1 MMKILNSYKTVK
13 QQALYKP
20 TIELEKSKLL
30 ITELNDSNVS
40 YDLKSELESTQI
52 KCLHF
57 SCSMND
63 FTLLPLDILK
73 SCKMLVEKYSEI
85 TRIKFMPSIGC
96 DPAYLTLL
104 IDSREQSSNG
114 QHAKM
119 ALNFMKS
126 IHLMQSPINIFI
138 TQRYMP
144 NKISNDISACIYAYI
159 KDNGY
164 AKFCDK
170 FQQYFK
176 PEEAYNGAV
185 NGTVASLAFFVG
197 CSWAFFN
204 TVTNPGYHSAALG
217 ACIIATLP
225 TWKSSIYPEFA
236 IKQGEID
243 FEKANHRFQ
252 LTELYKDMGGE
263 QDYQLWDDEKPLCE
277 PTSLSSS
284 V

>member
-1 MMKILNSYKTVK
+1 MMKILNSYKRVK

-20 TIELEKSKLL
+20 TIELEKFKLL
-30 ITELNDSNVS
+30 VTELDDSNVS
-40 YDLKSELESTQI
+40 YDLTNELEITQI

-57 SCSMND
+57 SCSMED

-73 SCKMLVEKYSEI
+73 SCKMLIEKYSEM
-85 TRIKFMPSIGC
+85 TRIKFLPSISC

-104 IDSREQSSNG
+104 IDSREPSSNG
-114 QHAKM
+114 QHAKI

-126 IHLMQSPINIFI
+126 IHLMQSPANIFI
-138 TQRYMP
+138 AQRYMP
-144 NKISNDISACIYAYI
+144 NNISNDISGCIYSYM

-176 PEEAYNGAV
+176 PEQSYDWAV
-185 NGTVASLAFFVG
+185 NGTVGSFAFFVA

-204 TVTNPGYHSAALG
+204 TVTNPGYYSAALG
-217 ACIIATLP
+217 ACIIGTLP
-225 TWKSSIYPEFA
+225 IWKSSIYPEFA

-263 QDYQLWDDEKPLCE
+263 KDYQLWNDEQPLCE

-284 V
+284 M